1 MFCTSL
7 FVFLLLA
14 IVLSVLL
21 YNTASEFP
29 FDLLKLFLSLLNYKG
44 SFDGEQNGEY
54 IILALVITV
63 DP

>member
-1 MFCTSL
+1 
-7 FVFLLLA
+7 VY
-14 IVLSVLL
+14 L
-21 YNTASEFP
+21 YLEMSRQINFNDTGISKQSASEFP

-44 SFDGEQNGEY
+44 SFDAEQNGEY